1 MHRATPFLAA
11 ASALLAIT
19 TAPIASASPGE
30 QPCSDAVGS
39 TSCQRPGNA
48 QVYTA
53 PRTLPRFLPPTINPR
68 WRALGYS
75 ARFPKYGFDP
85 EWQAFG
91 YNPKYS
97 GFQPRPSVLPAPQL
111 PVSPDATDTGGSTT
125 DAGQRA
131 TDRTDRAGRTTV
143 RPAAVPVLGHHH
155 ERWRCEHLPEA
166 GRCTNHR
173 SPRASGAD
181 RRRSV
186 SVLRAGNRPSQGM
199 TTASRGTPGTW
210 TTMSGE
216 RTCLAGGQSGLMG
229 QQLPHGY
236 CALSACANSVQ

>member
-1 MHRATPFLAA
+1 MHRATPSLAA

-97 GFQPRPSVLPAPQL
+97 GFQPRPSVLRT
-111 PVSPDATDTGGSTT
+111 SPTLERGRGSSTWPSSWT
-125 DAGQRA
+125 VIRGPSWDGTRPPL
-131 TDRTDRAGRTTV
+131 RT
-143 RPAAVPVLGHHH
+143 PP
-155 ERWRCEHLPEA
+155 W
-166 GRCTNHR
+166 
-173 SPRASGAD
+173 SPR
-181 RRRSV
+181 R
-186 SVLRAGNRPSQGM
+186 
-199 TTASRGTPGTW
+199 
-210 TTMSGE
+210 
-216 RTCLAGGQSGLMG
+216 
-229 QQLPHGY
+229 
-236 CALSACANSVQ
+236 